1 MYLQNST
8 AFSAVKKI
16 DKRTVDRL
24 SKFNI
29 ELAACRNRRFGAFA
43 QGVFVVNY
51 MDAAGYRLKN
61 AESERADLKKWARI
75 SL

>member
-1 MYLQNST
+1 MYLPNST

-29 ELAACRNRRFGAFA
+29 ELA
-43 QGVFVVNY
+43 VVNVKRNL
-51 MDAAGYRLKN
+51 DSEGIFRSQGRSTEPGAGRGSKVPCGRL
-61 AESERADLKKWARI
+61 A
-75 SL
+75 

>member
-8 AFSAVKKI
+8 AFPAVKKI

-29 ELAACRNRRFGAFA
+29 ELAVGSFC
-43 QGVFVVNY
+43 
-51 MDAAGYRLKN
+51 AAN
-61 AESERADLKKWARI
+61 A
-75 SL
+75 